1 VSDYVSTGQL
11 TSSIT
16 GLAASGYLSS
26 SQLATNISTV
36 SSFSRVINTST
47 MNVSSIGRAVDI
59 IGTVYASGGLVL
71 KDKNTLLSDWAINIT
86 STNELT
92 QGIIMGY
99 NNNTNNAM
107 DLHYHYITSGA
118 STNRVAIGHYN
129 NGNILNIN
137 ANGRV
142 GVGTIVPTTT
152 FEVIGS
158 AQVSTMNINT
168 VSTQQV
174 NVSTVVSR
182 SVIASALMYP
192 NVSPRTVSTSTTTV
206 VDTDTY
212 IINNYNGP
220 SPGQNMQITL
230 PTASSYTGRSIYIKN
245 NQITPNQTGVVS
257 TGAPNVVPV
266 SGVGTTNTI
275 LAISSGIWVLLVS
288 NGTNWVIMAS

>member
-1 VSDYVSTGQL
+1 
-11 TSSIT
+11 
-16 GLAASGYLSS
+16 
-26 SQLATNISTV
+26 
-36 SSFSRVINTST
+36 
-47 MNVSSIGRAVDI
+47 
-59 IGTVYASGGLVL
+59 
-71 KDKNTLLSDWAINIT
+71 
-86 STNELT
+86 
-92 QGIIMGY
+92 
-99 NNNTNNAM
+99 
-107 DLHYHYITSGA
+107 
-118 STNRVAIGHYN
+118 
-129 NGNILNIN
+129 
-137 ANGRV
+137 
-142 GVGTIVPTTT
+142 
-152 FEVIGS
+152 
-158 AQVSTMNINT
+158 
-168 VSTQQV
+168 
-174 NVSTVVSR
+174 
-182 SVIASALMYP
+182 MYP